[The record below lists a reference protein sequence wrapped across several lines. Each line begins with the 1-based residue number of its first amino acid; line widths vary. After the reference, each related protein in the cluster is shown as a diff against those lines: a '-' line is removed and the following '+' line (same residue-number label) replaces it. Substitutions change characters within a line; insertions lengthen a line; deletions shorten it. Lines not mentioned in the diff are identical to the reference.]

1 MSLGEPSNIPSS
13 RKNRLPK
20 SRILRGKRNFQRL
33 FDDSVLLRGQVLN
46 LRYRLYGEED
56 ERFLVGF
63 IVRKALGK
71 AVDRNR
77 ARRRIREA
85 WRLHQHP
92 LLDLDPVV
100 RKGLHM
106 AWMARRIDLTTTQAA
121 QDIRQLSERLT
132 DRLHQ
137 LHSSTPFPARPGKN
151 T

>member
-1 MSLGEPSNIPSS
+1 MSLGEPSSIPLS

-20 SRILRGKRNFQRL
+20 ARILRGKRNFQRL
-33 FDDSVLLRGQVLN
+33 FDDSVLLKGRVLN
-46 LRYRLYGEED
+46 LRYRLYEEED
-56 ERFLVGF
+56 EGFLVGF

-77 ARRRIREA
+77 TRRRIREA
-85 WRLHQHP
+85 WRVNQHS
-92 LLDLDPVV
+92 LFDLDPSV

-106 AWMARRIDLTTTQAA
+106 AWMARKIDLTTAQAE

-137 LHSSTPFPARPGKN
+137 LHTSAPLPR
-151 T
+151 